1 LKTASR
7 KSVNRF
13 DGFLTRPGKKGFP
26 KRPEK
31 NGGCMNNTIK
41 ADLFRYGGL
50 SGLQGFLKGLT
61 IPGFR
66 YSFLLRK
73 AAAHPKY
80 SLRGICYRLLL
91 RRYSFKYGFQIP
103 VATRIGKGL
112 YIGHFGTIIINSK
125 VTIGQFC
132 NIGPGVTI
140 GQENRG
146 IRKGNPTIRDQ
157 VWIGANAVI
166 VGKIEIGRNVLIT
179 PTTFVNFD
187 VPENSI
193 VIGNPAR
200 IIPRENPT
208 QDYINH
214 LLEA

>member
-1 LKTASR
+1 
-7 KSVNRF
+7 
-13 DGFLTRPGKKGFP
+13 
-26 KRPEK
+26 
-31 NGGCMNNTIK
+31 MNNTIK

-50 SGLQGFLKGLT
+50 SGLRGFLIGLT

-66 YSFLLRK
+66 FSFLLRQ

-80 SLRGICYRLLL
+80 SLPGLFYRLLL
-91 RRYSFKYGFQIP
+91 RRYSLKYGFQIHP
-103 VATRIGKGL
+103 STQVGKGL
-112 YIGHFGTIIINSK
+112 YLGHFGTIIVNARAR
-125 VTIGQFC
+125 IGHYC

-146 IRKGNPTIRDQ
+146 KRKGCPTIRDK
-157 VWIGANAVI
+157 VWIGTNAVI
-166 VGKIEIGRNVLIT
+166 VGKIEIGSNVLIS
-179 PTTFVNFD
+179 PGSFVNFD

-208 QDYINH
+208 ESYINNI
-214 LLEA
+214 LEEHPIPMPAPAAPLPSEAPEEELPQPAQLRSGK